1 MLCIFKV
8 IFLILCYDIYFSWYV
23 MSIGSI
29 YFDLFFFLFVYS
41 IEYIEVK
48 DFFIEVVRLM
58 KNGEI
63 DVDV

>member
-8 IFLILCYDIYFSWYV
+8 IFLILRYDIYFSWYV

>member
-1 MLCIFKV
+1 MYFKV
-8 IFLILCYDIYFSWYV
+8 IFLILYYDIYFSWYV

-29 YFDLFFFLFVYS
+29 YFDLFFFFFVYS

>member
-1 MLCIFKV
+1 
-8 IFLILCYDIYFSWYV
+8 